1 MECHISPATTQ
12 ANSCPVSSTPC
23 ACHYSMTQCLVSAVS
38 WVEPTRMQ
46 LQEAS
51 SDTRDDACKKNALT
65 TRRIL
70 EAALVFYRTSRQRT
84 SAQFFI
90 IALQLA
96 SDANSIL
103 QTLNIHGSPVT
114 EASSEPRNG
123 VSEALLKWLAHALT
137 GLEKKLDSVYT
148 SEEISELFLEKMWAP
163 DHCISCR
170 QRKML
175 RSGMPNKEEQ
185 LEYLA
190 ACFLQECVDVKL
202 RGEDDIL
209 FDPSRELDAFLDICR
224 ERDTLEPD
232 RNAQPDLAY
241 WCRDVVELMEV
252 PEESAEP
259 RTKACLVE
267 KTAKLPQKTQ
277 PPRIPPSKKTSR
289 RCRPRKVIP
298 TWQAS
303 SLTSSSEISPHG
315 SLPLDCLPAQAENL
329 GPAELRKMAL
339 SHGVYYHSKKRQFSV
354 KRRIRGQVFRKH
366 FALKKYSVEGALR
379 LAAEAL
385 SKMT

>member
-1 MECHISPATTQ
+1 MECSISPATAQ
-12 ANSCPVSSTPC
+12 ADSCPVPSTPC
-23 ACHYSMTQCLVSAVS
+23 ARHHSMTQCLVSAVH
-38 WVEPTRMQ
+38 WVETTRMR
-46 LQEAS
+46 LQEES
-51 SDTRDDACKKNALT
+51 SDTRDDASKKSAVT
-65 TRRIL
+65 IRQIL
-70 EAALVFYRTSRQRT
+70 QAALVLYRTSRQRT

-90 IALQLA
+90 IAFQFA
-96 SDANSIL
+96 RDANSIL
-103 QTLNIHGSPVT
+103 QMLNIHRSPVT

-123 VSEALLKWLAHALT
+123 FSEALLKWFAQTLT

-163 DHCISCR
+163 DHSLSCR

-175 RSGMPNKEEQ
+175 RSGTPNKEEQ
-185 LEYLA
+185 LEFLA

-224 ERDTLEPD
+224 EQDTLEPD
-232 RNAQPDLAY
+232 RNTKPESAY

-252 PEESAEP
+252 PEQSTEP

-277 PPRIPPSKKTSR
+277 LARIPPSKKTSHSG
-289 RCRPRKVIP
+289 RPRKGKP

-303 SLTSSSEISPHG
+303 SPRSSSEIWPH
-315 SLPLDCLPAQAENL
+315 STLPLVCLPAKAENL
-329 GPAELRKMAL
+329 GPEELRKIAL
-339 SHGVYYHSKKRQFSV
+339 SHGVHYYFAERRFSV
-354 KRRIRGQVFRKH
+354 SMSARQRVPQKTFSARK
-366 FALKKYSVEGALR
+366 YGVEGALR
-379 LAAEAL
+379 LAVEAA
-385 SKMT
+385 SKVT